1 MMLRVCS
8 ILALFILSCFG
19 EEPQCMCSKYHYE
32 EQLLERMIR
41 TEIKC
46 EELQKKMAAMQEET
60 ATQINA
66 VTEAMGQF
74 TDRSNGNR
82 EETMAIINQEKVAIN
97 ESLAKI
103 NALAGELHLT

>member
-1 MMLRVCS
+1 
-8 ILALFILSCFG
+8 
-19 EEPQCMCSKYHYE
+19 
-32 EQLLERMIR
+32 MIR

-74 TDRSNGNR
+74 TDISNGDR

-103 NALAGELHLT
+103 NALAGELHLTWNNKIKLYTQFDKQTTSIN